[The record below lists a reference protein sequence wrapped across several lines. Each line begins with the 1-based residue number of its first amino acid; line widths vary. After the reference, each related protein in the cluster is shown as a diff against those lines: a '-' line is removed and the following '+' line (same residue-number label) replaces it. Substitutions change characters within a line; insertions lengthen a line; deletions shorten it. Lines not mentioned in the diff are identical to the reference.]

1 MMVDIDTHQI
11 IDIIFS
17 RELNDVVEGLKI
29 YLNLKIVSRDGY
41 SAYKNTISL
50 AQPKVIKM
58 KKSRKI
64 FK

>member
-29 YLNLKIVSRDGY
+29 YLNLKIVIVHIKILY
-41 SAYKNTISL
+41 LWHSL
-50 AQPKVIKM
+50 KLLK
-58 KKSRKI
+58 
-64 FK
+64 

>member
-41 SAYKNTISL
+41 STYKNTISL